1 MPAKPEVSIVI
12 PTRNRQNQLKRL
24 LASISQSMYK
34 DYEIIIVNDGTDTLS
49 LPNSRHIHII
59 DNNSNKGLAF
69 SRTRGAQEARGEY
82 VLFIDDDNVINRDML
97 RILVTALMNH
107 STLLAVGPA
116 TYYLSNKSK
125 IWFLGSKMNLLTSM
139 PIFKRQYQKEEL
151 IAGNLLITENL
162 HNCFMVR
169 KKQGDKVGWFDPFV
183 FMNGTEFDLFQRIK
197 RQYPSMILAAVTD
210 AMCFHD
216 VPEFHNDLLRSMGF
230 ENKRRVYYFQRNR
243 GLHVGRYGRLL
254 DKLSLLVVF
263 YPLFLIVYSFLF
275 LYYRR
280 GDFFLAHIRATFD
293 GYRLLL
299 RTFI

>member
-1 MPAKPEVSIVI
+1 MPAKPKVSIVI
-12 PTRNRQNQLKRL
+12 PTRNRQNQLHRL
-24 LASISQSMYK
+24 LASVSESSYK
-34 DYEIIIVNDGTDTLS
+34 DYEIIIVNDGADTLS
-49 LPNSRHIHII
+49 LPNSKHIRIL

-69 SRTRGAQEARGEY
+69 SRTRGAQEAKGEY
-82 VLFIDDDNVINRDML
+82 VLFIDDDNVIDRNML
-97 RILVTALMNH
+97 RILVSALTGHNM
-107 STLLAVGPA
+107 LLAVGPA
-116 TYYLSNKSK
+116 TYYLSNKNK

-151 IAGNLLITENL
+151 IEGNLLVTENL

-197 RQYPSMILAAVTD
+197 RQYPTMILATVID
-210 AMCFHD
+210 AGCFHD
-216 VPEFHNDLLRSMGF
+216 VPEFHKDLLRSMGF

-243 GLHVGRYGRLL
+243 ALHVGRYGSLL

-293 GYRLLL
+293 GYKILL